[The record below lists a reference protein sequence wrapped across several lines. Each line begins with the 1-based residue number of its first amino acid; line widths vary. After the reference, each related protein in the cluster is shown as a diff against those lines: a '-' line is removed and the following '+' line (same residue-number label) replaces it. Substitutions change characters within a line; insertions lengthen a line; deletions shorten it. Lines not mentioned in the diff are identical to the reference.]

1 MTDSTTYQE
10 ALKFILD
17 VEKGYV
23 DDPNDDGG
31 ETNWGITDKLD
42 GKVDG
47 LIDVDGDGK
56 GDVLV
61 KRLTP
66 AQAGIIYKRDFWN
79 FVHGDQLPPALA
91 LFTFDMAVNNGKYRA
106 VKFLQKACGVDDDGN
121 IGNATI
127 TAAQKP
133 GVLEKLETARIA
145 FYQSLPKYPIFGK
158 GWMNRVKKCIA
169 MCNDFN
175 QHIANLNKVNGSTVA
190 SATVAKV

>member
-1 MTDSTTYQE
+1 MTGSTTYQE

-56 GDVLV
+56 GDVPV

-145 FYQSLPKYPIFGK
+145 FYKSLPKYPRFGK
-158 GWMNRVKKCIA
+158 GWMNRVNKCIA
-169 MCNDFN
+169 LCADFE
-175 QHIANLNKVNGSTVA
+175 QHIANLSKTKA
-190 SATVAKV
+190 SAPASAKA